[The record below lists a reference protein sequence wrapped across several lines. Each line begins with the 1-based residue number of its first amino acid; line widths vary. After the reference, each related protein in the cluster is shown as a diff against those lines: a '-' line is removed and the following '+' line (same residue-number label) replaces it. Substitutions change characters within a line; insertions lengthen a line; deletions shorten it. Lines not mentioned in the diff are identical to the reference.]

1 MILLYN
7 MLLVIGITIGLP
19 LIIPLVLTSDKRRKT
34 ILHRLGISPLPKAI
48 SQNRLQKGNNRPIW
62 IHALSVGEVVSA
74 VPLIKKIK
82 SCFKHQD
89 IVFSASTKTGFE
101 IANNLLKGNVDSI
114 FFFPY
119 DLLVSVKHI
128 AAKVEPAIVIIV
140 ESDIWPNFMFEMKR
154 RNVPVILVNARLS
167 KKSYFGY
174 KRFLFFS
181 KRLFLSFSKICVQ
194 SSEDAHRFSLLGI
207 PPGRITIT
215 GNIKFDQQYDFA
227 GRKEL
232 NKLRQ
237 SLLVKPSQQIL
248 LAGSTHS
255 GEEAILLDAFSRLK
269 KKYLDLILIIVP
281 RNPDRAASVCRICK
295 SAGFFAVTMS
305 DLEEKKPEPDV
316 IVVDRI
322 GILKMLYAIADIAF
336 VGGSLVKC
344 GGHNPLEPAA
354 FSRPIIFGTDMSDF
368 ADISDMLVE
377 SGGAISVNDAEGI
390 YNIVLELLTDN
401 QKAGE
406 MGSMAFKVF
415 NANKGAVKKTLNVIK
430 FVNSQVVE

>member
-1 MILLYN
+1 M
-7 MLLVIGITIGLP
+7 GLP
-19 LIIPLVLTSDKRRKT
+19 LIILLVLATDKRRKT
-34 ILHRLGISPLPKAI
+34 VLHRLGLMPLPKAI
-48 SQNRLQKGNNRPIW
+48 SQNRSQKRDNRPIW
-62 IHALSVGEVVSA
+62 IHALSVGEVLSA
-74 VPLIKKIK
+74 VPLVKELK

-89 IVFSASTKTGFE
+89 IVFSVSTKTGFE
-101 IANNLLKGNVDSI
+101 IANNLLKENVDSI

-119 DLLVSVKHI
+119 DLLVSVKYI

-140 ESDIWPNFMFEMKR
+140 ESDIWPNFLFEMKR

-181 KRLFLSFSKICVQ
+181 KRLFLFFSKICVQ
-194 SSEDAHRFSLLGI
+194 SSEDASRFSLLGI
-207 PPGRITIT
+207 PRGRITIT

-227 GRKEL
+227 GREEL

-237 SLLVKPSQQIL
+237 SLLIKPSQKIL
-248 LAGSTHS
+248 LAGSTHY

-269 KKYLDLILIIVP
+269 KKYPDLILIFVP
-281 RNPDRAASVCRICK
+281 RNPDRAGSVCRICK
-295 SAGFFAVTMS
+295 SAGLFAVTMS
-305 DLEEKKPEPDV
+305 ELEEKKPEPDV

-322 GILKMLYAIADIAF
+322 GILKMLYATADIAF
-336 VGGSLVKC
+336 VGGSLVRC

-354 FSRPIIFGTDMSDF
+354 FSRPIIFGPDTSDF
-368 ADISDMLVE
+368 ADISNMLVE

-401 QKAGE
+401 HKAGE

-415 NANKGAVKKTLNVIK
+415 NANKGAVDKTLNVI
-430 FVNSQVVE
+430 EDIL

>member
-1 MILLYN
+1 M
-7 MLLVIGITIGLP
+7 GFP
-19 LIIPLVLTSDKRRKT
+19 LIVPLVLATDKRRKT
-34 ILHRLGISPLPKAI
+34 VLHRLGLSPLPKAI
-48 SQNRLQKGNNRPIW
+48 SQNRSQKRDNRPIW
-62 IHALSVGEVVSA
+62 IHALSVGEVLSA
-74 VPLIKKIK
+74 VPLVKELK

-101 IANNLLKGNVDSI
+101 IANNLLKESVNSI

-119 DLLVSVKHI
+119 DLLISVKHI

-140 ESDIWPNFMFEMKR
+140 ESDIWPNFLFEMKR

-194 SSEDAHRFSLLGI
+194 SSEDAHRFRLLGI

-227 GRKEL
+227 GREEIE
-232 NKLRQ
+232 KLRQ
-237 SLLVKPSQQIL
+237 SLLIKPSQKIL
-248 LAGSTHS
+248 LAGSTHY
-255 GEEAILLDAFSRLK
+255 GEEAILLNAFSRLK
-269 KKYLDLILIIVP
+269 KKYPDLILIIVP
-281 RNPDRAASVCRICK
+281 RNPDRARSVCRICK
-295 SAGFFAVTMS
+295 SAGLFAVTMS
-305 DLEEKKPEPDV
+305 ELEEKKPGPDV

-322 GILKMLYAIADIAF
+322 GILKMLYATADIAF
-336 VGGSLVKC
+336 VGGSLVRS

-354 FSRPIIFGTDMSDF
+354 FSRPIIFGPDMSDF
-368 ADISDMLVE
+368 ADISNMLIR
-377 SGGAISVNDAEGI
+377 SGGAISVQDAEGI
-390 YNIVLELLTDN
+390 YNIVSELLTDN

-415 NANKGAVKKTLNVIK
+415 NANKGAVKKTLNII
-430 FVNSQVVE
+430 EDII

>member
-1 MILLYN
+1 M
-7 MLLVIGITIGLP
+7 GFP
-19 LIIPLVLTSDKRRKT
+19 LIVPLVLATDKRRKT
-34 ILHRLGISPLPKAI
+34 VLHRLGLSPLPKAI
-48 SQNRLQKGNNRPIW
+48 SQNRSQKRDNRPIW
-62 IHALSVGEVVSA
+62 IHALSVGEVLSA
-74 VPLIKKIK
+74 VPLVKELK

-101 IANNLLKGNVDSI
+101 IANNLLKESVNSI

-119 DLLVSVKHI
+119 DLLISVKHI

-140 ESDIWPNFMFEMKR
+140 ESDIWPNFLFEMKR

-167 KKSYFGY
+167 RKSYFGY

-181 KRLFLSFSKICVQ
+181 KRLFVSFSKICVQ

-227 GRKEL
+227 GREEIE
-232 NKLRQ
+232 KLRQ
-237 SLLVKPSQQIL
+237 SLLIKPSQKIL
-248 LAGSTHS
+248 LAGSTHY
-255 GEEAILLDAFSRLK
+255 GEEAILLNAFSRLK
-269 KKYLDLILIIVP
+269 KKYPDLILIIVP
-281 RNPDRAASVCRICK
+281 RNPDRARSVCRICK
-295 SAGFFAVTMS
+295 SAGLFAVTMS
-305 DLEEKKPEPDV
+305 ELEEKKPGPDV

-322 GILKMLYAIADIAF
+322 GILKMLYATADIAF
-336 VGGSLVKC
+336 VGGSLVRS

-354 FSRPIIFGTDMSDF
+354 FSRPIIFGPDMSDF
-368 ADISDMLVE
+368 ADISNMLIR
-377 SGGAISVNDAEGI
+377 SGGAISVQDAEGI
-390 YNIVLELLTDN
+390 YNIVSELLTDN

-415 NANKGAVKKTLNVIK
+415 NANKGAVKKTLNII
-430 FVNSQVVE
+430 EDII

>member
-1 MILLYN
+1 M
-7 MLLVIGITIGLP
+7 GLP
-19 LIIPLVLTSDKRRKT
+19 LIIPLVLATDKRRKT
-34 ILHRLGISPLPKAI
+34 VLHRLGLMPLPKAI
-48 SQNRLQKGNNRPIW
+48 SQNRSQKRDNRPIW
-62 IHALSVGEVVSA
+62 IHALSVGEVLSA
-74 VPLIKKIK
+74 VPLIKELK

-140 ESDIWPNFMFEMKR
+140 ESDIWPNFLFEMKR

-194 SSEDAHRFSLLGI
+194 SSEDANRFSLLGI
-207 PPGRITIT
+207 PRGRITIT

-227 GRKEL
+227 GREEL

-237 SLLVKPSQQIL
+237 SLLIKPSQKIL
-248 LAGSTHS
+248 LAGSTHY

-281 RNPDRAASVCRICK
+281 RNPDRARSVCRICK
-295 SAGFFAVTMS
+295 SAGLFAVTMS
-305 DLEEKKPEPDV
+305 ELEEKKPGQDV

-322 GILKMLYAIADIAF
+322 GILKMLYAIADMAF
-336 VGGSLVKC
+336 VGGSLVRC
-344 GGHNPLEPAA
+344 GGHNPIEPAA
-354 FSRPIIFGTDMSDF
+354 FSKPIIFGPNMSDF
-368 ADISDMLVE
+368 ADISDMLIR
-377 SGGAISVNDAEGI
+377 SGGAVVVQDAESI
-390 YNIVLELLTDN
+390 YRSLEMLITDS
-401 QKAGE
+401 KSVESIGR
-406 MGSMAFKVF
+406 SAFNVF
-415 NANKGAVKKTLNVIK
+415 CENKGAVEKTLRVVKECLPSARIK
-430 FVNSQVVE
+430 SPSIPL

>member
-1 MILLYN
+1 M
-7 MLLVIGITIGLP
+7 GFP
-19 LIIPLVLTSDKRRKT
+19 LIVPLVLATDKRRKT
-34 ILHRLGISPLPKAI
+34 VLHRLGLSPLPKAI
-48 SQNRLQKGNNRPIW
+48 SQNRSQKRDNRPIW
-62 IHALSVGEVVSA
+62 IHALSVGEVLSA
-74 VPLIKKIK
+74 VPLVKELK

-101 IANNLLKGNVDSI
+101 IANNLLKESVNSI

-119 DLLVSVKHI
+119 DLLISVKHI

-140 ESDIWPNFMFEMKR
+140 ESDIWPNFLFEMKR

-167 KKSYFGY
+167 RKSYFGY

-181 KRLFLSFSKICVQ
+181 KRLFVSFSKICVQ

-227 GRKEL
+227 GREEIE
-232 NKLRQ
+232 KLRQ
-237 SLLVKPSQQIL
+237 SLLIKPSQKIL
-248 LAGSTHS
+248 LAGSTHY

-269 KKYLDLILIIVP
+269 KKYPDLILIIVP
-281 RNPDRAASVCRICK
+281 RNPDRARSVCRICK
-295 SAGFFAVTMS
+295 SAGLFAVTMS
-305 DLEEKKPEPDV
+305 ELEEKKPGQDV
-316 IVVDRI
+316 IVIDRI
-322 GILKMLYAIADIAF
+322 GILKMLYATADIAF
-336 VGGSLVKC
+336 VGGSFVRS

-354 FSRPIIFGTDMSDF
+354 FSRPIIFGPDMSDF
-368 ADISDMLVE
+368 ADISNMLIR
-377 SGGAISVNDAEGI
+377 SGGAISVQDAEGI
-390 YNIVLELLTDN
+390 YNIVSELLTDN

-415 NANKGAVKKTLNVIK
+415 NANKGAVKKTLNII
-430 FVNSQVVE
+430 EDII

>member
-1 MILLYN
+1 M
-7 MLLVIGITIGLP
+7 GLP
-19 LIIPLVLTSDKRRKT
+19 LIIPFVLATDKRRKT
-34 ILHRLGISPLPKAI
+34 VLHRLGLMPLPKAI
-48 SQNRLQKGNNRPIW
+48 SQNRSQKRDNRPIW
-62 IHALSVGEVVSA
+62 IHALSVGEVLSA
-74 VPLIKKIK
+74 VPLVKELK

-101 IANNLLKGNVDSI
+101 IANNLLKENVDSI

-140 ESDIWPNFMFEMKR
+140 ESDIWPNFLFEMKR

-181 KRLFLSFSKICVQ
+181 KRLFLFFSKICVQ
-194 SSEDAHRFSLLGI
+194 SSEDASRFSLLGI
-207 PPGRITIT
+207 PRGRITIT

-227 GRKEL
+227 GREEIE
-232 NKLRQ
+232 KLRQ
-237 SLLVKPSQQIL
+237 SLLIKPSQKIL
-248 LAGSTHS
+248 LAGSTHY

-269 KKYLDLILIIVP
+269 KKYPDLILIIVP
-281 RNPDRAASVCRICK
+281 RNPDRARSVCRICK
-295 SAGFFAVTMS
+295 SAGLFAVTMS
-305 DLEEKKPEPDV
+305 ELEEKKPEPDV

-322 GILKMLYAIADIAF
+322 GILKMLYATADIAF
-336 VGGSLVKC
+336 VGGSLVRC

-354 FSRPIIFGTDMSDF
+354 FSRPIIFGPDTSDF

-401 QKAGE
+401 HKAGE

-415 NANKGAVKKTLNVIK
+415 NANKGAVDKTLNVI
-430 FVNSQVVE
+430 EDIL

>member
-1 MILLYN
+1 M
-7 MLLVIGITIGLP
+7 GFP
-19 LIIPLVLTSDKRRKT
+19 LIIPLVLATDKRRKT
-34 ILHRLGISPLPKAI
+34 VLHRLGLMPLPKAI
-48 SQNRLQKGNNRPIW
+48 SQNRSQKRDNRPIW
-62 IHALSVGEVVSA
+62 IHALSVGEVLSA
-74 VPLIKKIK
+74 VPLIKELK

-140 ESDIWPNFMFEMKR
+140 ESDIWPNFLFEMKR

-194 SSEDAHRFSLLGI
+194 SSEDAYRFSLLGI
-207 PPGRITIT
+207 PSGRITVT

-227 GRKEL
+227 GREEIE
-232 NKLRQ
+232 KLRQ
-237 SLLVKPSQQIL
+237 SLLVKPSQKIL
-248 LAGSTHS
+248 LAGSTHY

-269 KKYLDLILIIVP
+269 KKYPDLILIIVP
-281 RNPDRAASVCRICK
+281 RNPDRAKSVCRICK
-295 SAGFFAVTMS
+295 SAGLFAVTMS
-305 DLEEKKPEPDV
+305 ELEEKKPEPDV

-322 GILKMLYAIADIAF
+322 GILKMLYATADIAF
-336 VGGSLVKC
+336 VGGSLVRC

-354 FSRPIIFGTDMSDF
+354 FSRPIIFGPNMSDF
-368 ADISDMLVE
+368 ADISDMLIR
-377 SGGAISVNDAEGI
+377 SDGAISVQDAEGI
-390 YNIVLELLTDN
+390 YNIVSELLTDN

-415 NANKGAVKKTLNVIK
+415 NANKGAVKKTLNIIEDVL
-430 FVNSQVVE
+430 

>member
-1 MILLYN
+1 M
-7 MLLVIGITIGLP
+7 GFP
-19 LIIPLVLTSDKRRKT
+19 LIVPLVLATDKRRKT
-34 ILHRLGISPLPKAI
+34 VLHRLGLSPLPKAI
-48 SQNRLQKGNNRPIW
+48 SQNRSQKRDNRPIW
-62 IHALSVGEVVSA
+62 IHALSVGEVLSA
-74 VPLIKKIK
+74 VPLVKELK

-101 IANNLLKGNVDSI
+101 IANNLLKESVNSI

-119 DLLVSVKHI
+119 DLLISVKHI

-140 ESDIWPNFMFEMKR
+140 ESDIWPNFLFEMKR

-194 SSEDAHRFSLLGI
+194 SSEDAHRFRLLGI

-227 GRKEL
+227 GREEIE
-232 NKLRQ
+232 KLRQ
-237 SLLVKPSQQIL
+237 SLLIKPSQKIL
-248 LAGSTHS
+248 LAGSTHY

-269 KKYLDLILIIVP
+269 KKYPDLILIIVP
-281 RNPDRAASVCRICK
+281 RNPDRAKSVCRICK
-295 SAGFFAVTMS
+295 SAGLFAVTMS
-305 DLEEKKPEPDV
+305 ELEEKKPGPDV

-322 GILKMLYAIADIAF
+322 GILKMLYATADIAF
-336 VGGSLVKC
+336 VGGSLVRS

-354 FSRPIIFGTDMSDF
+354 FSRPIIFGPDMSDF
-368 ADISDMLVE
+368 ADISNMLIR
-377 SGGAISVNDAEGI
+377 SGGAISVQDAEGI
-390 YNIVLELLTDN
+390 YNIVSELLTDN

-415 NANKGAVKKTLNVIK
+415 NANKGAVKKTLNII
-430 FVNSQVVE
+430 EDII

>member
-1 MILLYN
+1 MLLLYN
-7 MLLVIGITIGLP
+7 ILLVAGITVGLP
-19 LIIPLVLTSDKRRKT
+19 LIIPLVLATDKRRKT
-34 ILHRLGISPLPKAI
+34 VLHRLGLMPLPKAI
-48 SQNRLQKGNNRPIW
+48 SQNRSQKGDNRPIW

-74 VPLIKKIK
+74 VPLIKELKT
-82 SCFKHQD
+82 CFKHQD

-101 IANNLLKGNVDSI
+101 IANNLLKENVDSI

-128 AAKVEPAIVIIV
+128 VTKIDPAIVIIV
-140 ESDIWPNFMFEMKR
+140 ESDIWPNFLFEMKR

-167 KKSYFGY
+167 RRSYFGY
-174 KRFLFFS
+174 KLFLFFS

-227 GRKEL
+227 GREEL
-232 NKLRQ
+232 TKLRQ
-237 SLLVKPSQQIL
+237 SLLIKPSQKIL
-248 LAGSTHS
+248 LAGSTHY
-255 GEEAILLDAFSRLK
+255 GEESILLDAFSRLK
-269 KKYLDLILIIVP
+269 KKYPDLILVIVP
-281 RNPDRAASVCRICK
+281 RNPDRAGSVCRICK
-295 SAGFFAVTMS
+295 SDGLFAVTMS
-305 DLEEKKPEPDV
+305 DLEEKKPGPDV

-322 GILKMLYAIADIAF
+322 GILKMLYATADIAF
-336 VGGSLVKC
+336 VGGSLVRC

-354 FSRPIIFGTDMSDF
+354 FSRPIIFGPDMSNF
-368 ADISDMLVE
+368 ANISQMLIRA
-377 SGGAISVNDAEGI
+377 GGAVSVQDAESI

-406 MGSMAFKVF
+406 MGRIALKVF
-415 NANKGAVKKTLNVIK
+415 NANKGAVEKTLNVI
-430 FVNSQVVE
+430 EDIM

>member
-1 MILLYN
+1 MIFLYNILLAAGIA
-7 MLLVIGITIGLP
+7 IGFP

-34 ILHRLGISPLPKAI
+34 VLHRLGLSSLPKAI
-48 SQNRLQKGNNRPIW
+48 SQNKSQKRDSRPIW
-62 IHALSVGEVVSA
+62 IHALSVGEVLSA
-74 VPLIKKIK
+74 VPLIKELK

-101 IANNLLKGNVDSI
+101 IASNLLKENVDSI

-119 DLLVSVKHI
+119 DLLISVKHI
-128 AAKVEPAIVIIV
+128 ATKVEPAIVIIV
-140 ESDIWPNFMFEMKR
+140 ESDIWPNFLFEMKR

-227 GRKEL
+227 GREEID
-232 NKLRQ
+232 KLRQ
-237 SLLVKPSQQIL
+237 SLLIKPSQKIL
-248 LAGSTHS
+248 LAGSTHC
-255 GEEAILLDAFSRLK
+255 GEEAILLDSFSRLK
-269 KKYLDLILIIVP
+269 KKYPDLILVIVP
-281 RNPDRAASVCRICK
+281 RNPDRAGSVCRICK
-295 SAGFFAVTMS
+295 SAGLFAVTMS
-305 DLEEKKPEPDV
+305 ELEEKKPGPDV

-322 GILKMLYAIADIAF
+322 GILKMLYATADIAF
-336 VGGSLVKC
+336 VGGSLVRC

-354 FSRPIIFGTDMSDF
+354 FSRPIIFGPNMSDF

-390 YNIVLELLTDN
+390 YNIVSELLTDN

-415 NANKGAVKKTLNVIK
+415 NANKGAVDKTLNVIEG
-430 FVNSQVVE
+430 FL

>member
-1 MILLYN
+1 
-7 MLLVIGITIGLP
+7 
-19 LIIPLVLTSDKRRKT
+19 PLVLATDKRRKT
-34 ILHRLGISPLPKAI
+34 VLHRLGLTPLPKAI
-48 SQNRLQKGNNRPIW
+48 SQNRSQKRDNRPIW
-62 IHALSVGEVVSA
+62 IHALSVGEVLSA
-74 VPLIKKIK
+74 VPLIKELK

-101 IANNLLKGNVDSI
+101 IASNLLKENVTSI

-119 DLLVSVKHI
+119 DLLISVKHI

-140 ESDIWPNFMFEMKR
+140 ESDIWPNFLFEMKK

-167 KKSYFGY
+167 RRSYFGY
-174 KRFLFFS
+174 KRFLFFFR
-181 KRLFLSFSKICVQ
+181 RLFLSFSKICVQ

-227 GRKEL
+227 GREEID
-232 NKLRQ
+232 KLRQ
-237 SLLVKPSQQIL
+237 SLLIKPSQKIL
-248 LAGSTHS
+248 LAGSTHY

-269 KKYLDLILIIVP
+269 KKYSDLILVIVP
-281 RNPDRAASVCRICK
+281 RNPDRAGSVCRICK
-295 SAGFFAVTMS
+295 SAGLFAVIMS
-305 DLEEKKPEPDV
+305 ELEEKKPEPDV

-322 GILKMLYAIADIAF
+322 GILKMLYATADIAF
-336 VGGSLVKC
+336 VGGSLVRC

-354 FSRPIIFGTDMSDF
+354 FSRPIIFGPNMSDF

-390 YNIVLELLTDN
+390 YNIISELLTDN

-415 NANKGAVKKTLNVIK
+415 NSNKGAVDKTLNVIK
-430 FVNSQVVE
+430 FINSRAVEWSNGQPLD